1 MKKTLRTLL
10 LAALMVLT
18 LCATAAAADQN
29 GYNLTF
35 GLNEDGYLAASLFV
49 PGTPC
54 GDGYCVSIY
63 NAADPDIYYDFYYDA
78 SVEWPCELMTTEEAI
93 YDTVRVAQ
101 GADTWFKDASAVTLA
116 QWTLPVPVKVKTD
129 AFSLPSTITLEKS
142 EEFDD
147 FIWYNILGAN
157 SYYSYM
163 LEEIGNWGGGI
174 LPGEDPN
181 AEEYTLCFTADSGA
195 TSFLLYGFDFIVNE
209 DDCIMYVSKAMTLT
223 ANSGDAEANYAVSNI
238 RFEMFAGTP
247 NLVWN
252 VPSSAVSDMEYLI
265 SASTDGGI
273 TWENYIG
280 TSQNRMALMMFEG
293 GTYNA
298 VKVETLVNDEVVAE
312 CVATDL
318 TYTATQG
325 ADLPCASVTASVSAN
340 GRYDFIVSGLT
351 PDVHCM
357 FELQGGGLSAGMV
370 GADGIFTHDDIDS
383 AEVEALLAEDASYLV
398 KEFTNGAVS
407 ADGKSA
413 SMTIS
418 DRGSWTK
425 LSTLFGGEDTE
436 PGDQSGYGVGLEVW
450 NNIFFVNP
458 IVPEGTDEEQM
469 YDIYLY
475 SSETGNSFGNMQFSL
490 GGGVVVPDVA
500 GTYDRAKLLKS
511 GTQKVLADVELE
523 KPVIASFT
531 LEVPAGVT
539 VSRTEINATTDQYT
553 VKGIDLNKYGYEL
566 SPDGYG
572 GKNLS
577 EETFTIGKDYYGDM
591 TTAYVQIFSA
601 VEKEDAY
608 YLDRSPYATVTVNEG
623 ESGGEDTEPG
633 DQNSYGM
640 KVYLEPPA
648 LIATMT
654 GPANATTDPVFD
666 YEFYSSTDDSVFA
679 GLGSMPLN
687 AAQAFAFSAGTYDS
701 YRVCHE
707 NGEVMGEGKLSKP
720 IISTHDAFTI
730 SGVTLSAEGVQD
742 DGRTRFHL
750 QGLDLENYTYTL
762 ETESSGFYIY
772 SEWLTAAADRLANGA
787 VLYAYRNSED
797 DTAFYQQRS
806 VGLELTVGGESG
818 GSGGNEDGGDTGTD
832 AAYAVSN
839 IHFEMLSGLPYLY
852 WDAPASSSEEM
863 RYEVFFST
871 DGGKNWELLSS
882 TSQTF
887 ISLGNVAAGSYN
899 AVKVT
904 TEVDNETVAECVAA
918 DVALTITQG
927 AQLAPAK
934 VVFKKLDDGRYEATV
949 SGLTPNVYYHF
960 MMKAGGS
967 ASSSGSTTGDNGTF
981 TKTYDAQ
988 KIEKYLSKDGAYL
1001 VQEHTDGA
1009 VSADGKSASMTV
1021 SNRGDWVKLADAL
1034 KGGSAETPTVSGT
1047 VTNGGGASIEI
1058 NGQSVQVN
1066 EDGSFEI
1073 PAEGTFDVAI
1083 KKGGCLTYT
1092 IKGVSAENGNVE
1104 LPEVVLV
1111 AGDVNEDGKINIQDM
1126 GTFRAEFGKTG
1137 DAIGNDYTDV
1147 NEDGKVNIQDMG
1159 TFRANFGK
1167 TAEKDC
1173 TVEYGA

>member
-1 MKKTLRTLL
+1 
-10 LAALMVLT
+10 
-18 LCATAAAADQN
+18 
-29 GYNLTF
+29 
-35 GLNEDGYLAASLFV
+35 
-49 PGTPC
+49 
-54 GDGYCVSIY
+54 
-63 NAADPDIYYDFYYDA
+63 
-78 SVEWPCELMTTEEAI
+78 
-93 YDTVRVAQ
+93 
-101 GADTWFKDASAVTLA
+101 
-116 QWTLPVPVKVKTD
+116 
-129 AFSLPSTITLEKS
+129 
-142 EEFDD
+142 
-147 FIWYNILGAN
+147 
-157 SYYSYM
+157 
-163 LEEIGNWGGGI
+163 
-174 LPGEDPN
+174 
-181 AEEYTLCFTADSGA
+181 
-195 TSFLLYGFDFIVNE
+195 
-209 DDCIMYVSKAMTLT
+209 
-223 ANSGDAEANYAVSNI
+223 
-238 RFEMFAGTP
+238 
-247 NLVWN
+247 
-252 VPSSAVSDMEYLI
+252 
-265 SASTDGGI
+265 
-273 TWENYIG
+273 
-280 TSQNRMALMMFEG
+280 
-293 GTYNA
+293 
-298 VKVETLVNDEVVAE
+298 
-312 CVATDL
+312 
-318 TYTATQG
+318 
-325 ADLPCASVTASVSAN
+325 
-340 GRYDFIVSGLT
+340 
-351 PDVHCM
+351 
-357 FELQGGGLSAGMV
+357 
-370 GADGIFTHDDIDS
+370 
-383 AEVEALLAEDASYLV
+383 
-398 KEFTNGAVS
+398 
-407 ADGKSA
+407 
-413 SMTIS
+413 
-418 DRGSWTK
+418 
-425 LSTLFGGEDTE
+425 
-436 PGDQSGYGVGLEVW
+436 
-450 NNIFFVNP
+450 
-458 IVPEGTDEEQM
+458 
-469 YDIYLY
+469 
-475 SSETGNSFGNMQFSL
+475 
-490 GGGVVVPDVA
+490 
-500 GTYDRAKLLKS
+500 
-511 GTQKVLADVELE
+511 
-523 KPVIASFT
+523 
-531 LEVPAGVT
+531 

-591 TTAYVQIFSA
+591 TTAYVCIFSA
-601 VEKEDAY
+601 VEKDDAY

-623 ESGGEDTEPG
+623 ESGGSSEKPTEPG
-633 DQNSYGM
+633 NQTGYGM

-654 GPANATTDPVFD
+654 GPADATTEPVFD
-666 YEFYSSTDDSVFA
+666 YEFYNSTDDSVFA

-687 AAQAFAFSAGTYDS
+687 AGQAFDFSAGTYDS
-701 YRVCHE
+701 YRVRHE

-871 DGGKNWELLSS
+871 DGGKNWELLSG

-988 KIEKYLSKDGAYL
+988 RIEKYLSKDGAYL

-1009 VSADGKSASMTV
+1009 VSADGKSASMIV

-1167 TAEKDC
+1167 TAEKGC

>member
-35 GLNEDGYLAASLFV
+35 AVNEDGYLAAALTV

-54 GDGYCVSIY
+54 EDGYCVSIY
-63 NAADPDIYYDFYYDA
+63 NAANPDIYYDFYYDA
-78 SVEWPCELMTTEEAI
+78 SLEWPCELMTTEEAT

-298 VKVETLVNDEVVAE
+298 VKVETLVSDEVVAE

-325 ADLPCASVTASVSAN
+325 ADLPCASVTASVNAN

-413 SMTIS
+413 SMTVRN
-418 DRGSWTK
+418 RGGWTK

-436 PGDQSGYGVGLEVW
+436 PGNQ
-450 NNIFFVNP
+450 
-458 IVPEGTDEEQM
+458 
-469 YDIYLY
+469 
-475 SSETGNSFGNMQFSL
+475 TG
-490 GGGVVVPDVA
+490 
-500 GTYDRAKLLKS
+500 
-511 GTQKVLADVELE
+511 
-523 KPVIASFT
+523 
-531 LEVPAGVT
+531 
-539 VSRTEINATTDQYT
+539 
-553 VKGIDLNKYGYEL
+553 
-566 SPDGYG
+566 
-572 GKNLS
+572 
-577 EETFTIGKDYYGDM
+577 
-591 TTAYVQIFSA
+591 
-601 VEKEDAY
+601 
-608 YLDRSPYATVTVNEG
+608 
-623 ESGGEDTEPG
+623 
-633 DQNSYGM
+633 YGM

-687 AAQAFAFSAGTYDS
+687 AAQAFDFSAGTYDS
-701 YRVCHE
+701 YRVRHE

-1111 AGDVNEDGKINIQDM
+1111 AGDVNSDDKINIADM
-1126 GTFRAEFGKTG
+1126 GVFRQEFGKTG
-1137 DAIGNDYTDV
+1137 EAISNTYTDV
-1147 NEDGKVNIQDMG
+1147 NNDGKVNIADMG
-1159 TFRANFGK
+1159 VFRQNFGK

-1173 TVEYGA
+1173 TVTYE

>member
-10 LAALMVLT
+10 LAALMALT

-35 GLNEDGYLAASLFV
+35 AVNEDGDLAAALTV

-54 GDGYCVSIY
+54 EDGYCVSIY
-63 NAADPDIYYDFYYDA
+63 NAANPDIYYDFYYDA
-78 SVEWPCELMTTEEAI
+78 SLEWPCELMTTEEAT

-116 QWTLPVPVKVKTD
+116 QWTLPVPVEVKTD

-147 FIWYNILGAN
+147 CYNILGAN

-174 LPGEDPN
+174 CPGVVPN
-181 AEEYTLCFTADSGA
+181 AQEYTLCFTADSGA
-195 TSFLLYGFDFIVNE
+195 TSFLLYGFDFTVNE

-223 ANSGDAEANYAVSNI
+223 VNSGDAEADYAVSNI
-238 RFEMFAGTP
+238 HFEMLAGTP

-252 VPSSAVSDMEYLI
+252 VPSSAVSDMDYII

-280 TSQNRMALMMFEG
+280 TSQNRMDLMMFEG

-325 ADLPCASVTASVSAN
+325 ADLPCASVTASVNAN

-413 SMTIS
+413 SMTVRN
-418 DRGSWTK
+418 RGGWTK

-436 PGDQSGYGVGLEVW
+436 PGDQ
-450 NNIFFVNP
+450 
-458 IVPEGTDEEQM
+458 
-469 YDIYLY
+469 
-475 SSETGNSFGNMQFSL
+475 TG
-490 GGGVVVPDVA
+490 
-500 GTYDRAKLLKS
+500 
-511 GTQKVLADVELE
+511 
-523 KPVIASFT
+523 
-531 LEVPAGVT
+531 
-539 VSRTEINATTDQYT
+539 
-553 VKGIDLNKYGYEL
+553 
-566 SPDGYG
+566 
-572 GKNLS
+572 
-577 EETFTIGKDYYGDM
+577 
-591 TTAYVQIFSA
+591 
-601 VEKEDAY
+601 
-608 YLDRSPYATVTVNEG
+608 
-623 ESGGEDTEPG
+623 
-633 DQNSYGM
+633 YGM

-654 GPANATTDPVFD
+654 GPADATTEPVFD
-666 YEFYSSTDDSVFA
+666 YEFYNSTDDSVFA

-687 AAQAFAFSAGTYDS
+687 AAQAFDFSAGTYDS
-701 YRVCHE
+701 YRVRHE